1 MMCKGLHL
9 RRGVAPIIAT
19 LILIAIAV
27 VGGTII
33 SLYTNEVFATAQ
45 ISGGPSIELLEILGY
60 DATDSQELINFDDQ
74 MLQTYSGGLSD
85 GQKSVGDRVA
95 IYVQNHSI
103 QSVIIN
109 ELRFAGTVYTF
120 SQNVGTLMPYFM
132 GSAPAV
138 GEYAILL
145 QAPDELLNSST
156 PIIEAGQT
164 VTLVIG
170 LDDNIKIG
178 RDGQVK
184 ITTNHGAVFLGTAKT
199 GNQES

>member
-1 MMCKGLHL
+1 MCKGLHL

-145 QAPDELLNSST
+145 KAPDELLNSST

-178 RDGQVK
+178 RDGQIK

>member
-1 MMCKGLHL
+1 MCKGLHL

-33 SLYTNEVFATAQ
+33 SLYTNEIFATAQ

-103 QSVIIN
+103 QSVVIN

-145 QAPDELLNSST
+145 KAPDELLNSST

-178 RDGQVK
+178 RDGQIK

>member
-1 MMCKGLHL
+1 MCKGLHL

-33 SLYTNEVFATAQ
+33 SLYTNQVFATAQ

-184 ITTNHGAVFLGTAKT
+184 ITTNHGAVFLGTAKI
-199 GNQES
+199 GDQKS

>member
-1 MMCKGLHL
+1 MCKGLHL

-27 VGGTII
+27 VGGTIL
-33 SLYTNEVFATAQ
+33 SLYTNEIFATAQ
-45 ISGGPSIELLEILGY
+45 ISGSPSIELLEILGY

-145 QAPDELLNSST
+145 KAPDELLNSST

-184 ITTNHGAVFLGTAKT
+184 ITTNHGAVFLGTAKI
-199 GNQES
+199 GDQKS

>member
-1 MMCKGLHL
+1 MCKGLHL

-33 SLYTNEVFATAQ
+33 SLYTNEIFATAQ

-145 QAPDELLNSST
+145 KAPDELLNSST

-170 LDDNIKIG
+170 LDDNIKMG

-184 ITTNHGAVFLGTAKT
+184 ITTNHGAVFLGTAKI
-199 GNQES
+199 GDQKS

>member
-1 MMCKGLHL
+1 MCKGLHL